1 MSFLTAEW
9 NDLLMINYKIDS
21 NKLEKY
27 VPAGTELDLWNNTC
41 YVSLIGFMFEDVKML
56 GVKVPFHV
64 NFEEVNLR
72 IYVKKL
78 EDGKW
83 KRGVVFIKEIVPK
96 FAISW
101 VANLLYNEHY
111 ETRPMSHKN
120 EKSQLSNSF
129 SYKWKKGNKW
139 HEIAAQ
145 TATEILPIEIG
156 SEAEFITEHY
166 FGYTKYNEVKTIEYE
181 VTHPKWNQYKLV
193 DYKVDVDFVSVY
205 GNDFA
210 FLQNQKPDSAFV
222 AIGSPITI
230 EPKKTF

>member
-1 MSFLTAEW
+1 
-9 NDLLMINYKIDS
+9 
-21 NKLEKY
+21 
-27 VPAGTELDLWNNTC
+27 
-41 YVSLIGFMFEDVKML
+41 
-56 GVKVPFHV
+56 
-64 NFEEVNLR
+64 
-72 IYVKKL
+72 
-78 EDGKW
+78 
-83 KRGVVFIKEIVPK
+83 
-96 FAISW
+96 
-101 VANLLYNEHY
+101 
-111 ETRPMSHKN
+111 MSHLI

-145 TATEILPIEIG
+145 TATEILPIEMG

-166 FGYTKYNEVKTIEYE
+166 FGYTKYNEFKTIEYE
-181 VTHPKWNQYKLV
+181 VTHPRWNQYKLM